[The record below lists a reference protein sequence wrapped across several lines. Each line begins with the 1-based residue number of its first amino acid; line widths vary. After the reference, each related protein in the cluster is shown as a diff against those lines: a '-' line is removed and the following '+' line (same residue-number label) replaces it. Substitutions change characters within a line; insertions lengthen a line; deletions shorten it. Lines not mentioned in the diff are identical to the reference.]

1 MQIVQT
7 EPEAVVTYCER
18 FCLCKAQA
26 VCAVM
31 DGFITIFE
39 KNLLTLR
46 IFSVRMGAPLLFEV
60 FLLCLKGFID
70 FRLLTRK
77 QIGTDKNRGR

>member
-31 DGFITIFE
+31 DGFDYF
-39 KNLLTLR
+39 
-46 IFSVRMGAPLLFEV
+46 A
-60 FLLCLKGFID
+60 
-70 FRLLTRK
+70 
-77 QIGTDKNRGR
+77 